1 MSRRAGGGPLRVL
14 LCDDALGFP
23 TLVARWLD
31 AAPEVEHIGTA
42 TTATQLLEVIADHAP
57 DVLLLDLMLPEGQ
70 TSAELVRRVREL
82 APGVRVILVSSLPG
96 PLLEAEVE
104 RTGADGSC
112 PKATTAAQLLAA
124 IGGG

>member
-1 MSRRAGGGPLRVL
+1 MSRQAGGGPLRVL

-31 AAPEVEHIGTA
+31 EAPDVEHIGTA

-57 DVLLLDLMLPEGQ
+57 DVLLLDFMLPEGQ
-70 TSAELVRRVREL
+70 TSAELVGRVREL
-82 APGVRVILVSSLPG
+82 APDVRVILVSSLPG

-112 PKATTAAQLLAA
+112 PKATTAARLLAA
-124 IGGG
+124 ISGG